1 MIPDMEKVIA
11 VTSTG
16 EDKIIFLDR
25 ENYKIIKEIKLTIPN
40 GKCSSNNYYGPH
52 GLAIDTNKKY
62 IYTANSYN
70 GSISIIDMITDKI
83 LENICVGTSPCHLG
97 LCKKNNLLY
106 VTNYDSDTISG
117 IDLQKNM
124 VAVQI
129 PINRMP
135 HDMKVSRDG
144 KNLYVSGI
152 GSNDI
157 MVINTENNNVCS
169 KIDLGCSAMHFSI
182 SKYNNYL
189 YASCSKFNCDNKGMI
204 CILDM
209 KENKLIESYKIGMY
223 LSDIALREKEKE
235 MFVIDAETNY
245 IYKIDMNNGKLL
257 GKAETGVFPCCI
269 GIDETKNVAII
280 STHIDNTI
288 EIFDLEDL
296 QLISRLK
303 IGKDLNYIS
312 TLLK

>member
-1 MIPDMEKVIA
+1 MIPDVESVIA

-25 ENYKIIKEIKLTIPN
+25 ENYEKIKEIKLANPN
-40 GKCSSNNYYGPH
+40 GKCSSNNYFGPH
-52 GLAIDTNKKY
+52 GLAIDVNRKY

-129 PINRMP
+129 PTNRMP
-135 HDMKVSRDG
+135 HDMKVSKDG
-144 KNLYVSGI
+144 RNLYVSGI

-157 MVINTENNNVCS
+157 LVINTENNNVCS
-169 KIDLGCSAMHFSI
+169 KIDLGCSAIHFKI

-204 CILDM
+204 CILDLN
-209 KENKLIESYKIGMY
+209 ENKLLESYKIGMY
-223 LSDIALREKEKE
+223 LSDIALKEKE
-235 MFVIDAETNY
+235 EQLFVIDAETNY
-245 IYKIDMNNGKLL
+245 IYKIDINNGKLL
-257 GKAETGVFPCCI
+257 GKAETGMFPSCI
-269 GIDETKNVAII
+269 GIDEERNVAII
-280 STHIDNTI
+280 STHIDNTV

-296 QLISRLK
+296 KLVQRLQ

-312 TLLK
+312 TLL